1 MIILGTNSIKDTGY
15 DVANSARFNRAD
27 GAYMDRTFSS
37 AGNRDKWTYSLWVK
51 KCKNGVEQRLLT
63 TSDNATFDDNIRFNS
78 DDTLTVICNNSVV
91 LKTNRVFRDNSAFY
105 HICVIWDSGNGT
117 SGDRCQLFVNGTR
130 ETSFSTASYPS
141 QNQDSFINNNTRHY
155 IGVTNVTANSHF
167 LDGYLTEV
175 VFQNDSADSPVDKF
189 GSFDEDSGIWK
200 PIDVSGLTFGNSGF
214 YLDFKDSS
222 ALGDDVSGNGN
233 DFTVNNLTA
242 IDQSTDTCTN
252 NFATLN
258 PLNVPTSNAPTFAE
272 GNLFGES
279 VTGGTSSSAFG
290 GSSTFGLTK
299 GKWYLEAKCG
309 STGNRDSIGV
319 TGEASTSARTNKSG
333 GTLTNSSYFYQ
344 GESGVVFVN
353 TVSTGSFS
361 TFTNN
366 DIIGIALDLDNNKLY
381 FRKNAE
387 AWGNSGDP
395 TSGATG
401 TGAISLASI
410 SSTTDGAYFI
420 SNGSTA
426 GGGAAS
432 AKSVFSYNFGSPPYA
447 ISSGNTDGNGYG
459 NFEYAVPSGYY
470 SLNTK
475 NLAEYG

>member
-200 PIDVSGLTFGNSGF
+200 PIDVSGLTFGTNGF
-214 YLDFKDSS
+214 YLDFEDSG
-222 ALGDDVSGNGN
+222 ALGN
-233 DFTVNNLTA
+233 DAAGSNNFTVNNLTA

-258 PLNVPTSNAPTFAE
+258 PLINTNQTLSDGNTVLDFPQGNDAHMYSNIGFSAGKFYAE
-272 GNLFGES
+272 FKINSFTADRAHSLALYTDITT
-279 VTGGTSSSAFG
+279 TG
-290 GSSTFGLTK
+290 L
-299 GKWYLEAKCG
+299 YLNFCK
-309 STGNRDSIGV
+309 TGNANVI
-319 TGEASTSARTNKSG
+319 TSFGSAVQTN
-333 GTLTNSSYFYQ
+333 LA
-344 GESGVVFVN
+344 
-353 TVSTGSFS
+353 SFS
-361 TFTNN
+361 AG
-366 DIIGIALDLDNNKLY
+366 DIIGMAVDADN
-381 FRKNAE
+381 
-387 AWGNSGDP
+387 
-395 TSGATG
+395 G
-401 TGAISLASI
+401 TVDF
-410 SSTTDGAYFI
+410 TK
-420 SNGSTA
+420 NGSAYGSQVTGLSSNF
-426 GGGAAS
+426 GGKYLFFGFFGEGHGSLTRVFNAS
-432 AKSVFSYNFGSPPYA
+432 CNFGSPAFA

-470 SLNTK
+470 SLCTA
-475 NLAEYG
+475 NLAEFG

>member
-200 PIDVSGLTFGNSGF
+200 PIDVSGLTFGTNGF
-214 YLDFKDSS
+214 YLDFEDSS
-222 ALGDDVSGNGN
+222 ALGNDVSGNDN

-252 NFATLN
+252 NFATGN
-258 PLNVPTSNAPTFAE
+258 PLNYNPPTFSD
-272 GNLFGES
+272 GNL
-279 VTGGTSSSAFG
+279 TANSSSG
-290 GSSTFGLTK
+290 WDNNLSTIAIDN
-299 GKWYLEAKCG
+299 GKWYAEFKQV
-309 STGNRDSIGV
+309 STD
-319 TGEASTSARTNKSG
+319 
-333 GTLTNSSYFYQ
+333 GTLYTFVGIS
-344 GESGVVFVN
+344 EVDGVANAGTTSLFDLTTTKAYHQDGKVY
-353 TVSTGSFS
+353 TGTGSGNTGVS
-361 TFTNN
+361 YGDTFAVG
-366 DIIGIALDLDNNKLY
+366 DIIGIALDMDNLKMY
-381 FRKNAE
+381 FSKNGV
-387 AWGNSGDP
+387 WQNSGDP

-401 TGAISLASI
+401 TGAVSINAGNYYICTLAFSSGTNVI
-410 SSTTDGAYFI
+410 SS
-420 SNGSTA
+420 
-426 GGGAAS
+426 
-432 AKSVFSYNFGSPPYA
+432 NFGSPPYA
-447 ISSGNTDGNGYG
+447 ISSGNSDGNSIG
-459 NFEYAVPSGYY
+459 NFEYAVPSGYFALCT
-470 SLNTK
+470 S
-475 NLAEYG
+475 NLAEHG

>member
-200 PIDVSGLTFGNSGF
+200 PIDVSGLTFGTNGF
-214 YLDFKDSS
+214 YLDFEDSS
-222 ALGDDVSGNGN
+222 ALGNDVSGNDN

-252 NFATLN
+252 NFATGN
-258 PLNVPTSNAPTFAE
+258 PLNYNPPTFSD
-272 GNLFGES
+272 GNL
-279 VTGGTSSSAFG
+279 TANSSSG
-290 GSSTFGLTK
+290 WDNNLSTIAIDN
-299 GKWYLEAKCG
+299 GKWYAEFKQV
-309 STGNRDSIGV
+309 STD
-319 TGEASTSARTNKSG
+319 
-333 GTLTNSSYFYQ
+333 GTLYTFVGIS
-344 GESGVVFVN
+344 EVDGVANAGTTSLFDLTTTKAYHQDGKVY
-353 TVSTGSFS
+353 TGTGSGNTGVS
-361 TFTNN
+361 YGDTFAVG
-366 DIIGIALDLDNNKLY
+366 DIIGIALDMDNLKMY
-381 FRKNAE
+381 FSKNGV
-387 AWGNSGDP
+387 WQNSGDP

-401 TGAISLASI
+401 TGAVSINAGNYYICTLAFSSGTNVI
-410 SSTTDGAYFI
+410 SS
-420 SNGSTA
+420 
-426 GGGAAS
+426 
-432 AKSVFSYNFGSPPYA
+432 NFGSPPYA
-447 ISSGNTDGNGYG
+447 IS
-459 NFEYAVPSGYY
+459 
-470 SLNTK
+470 
-475 NLAEYG
+475 

>member
-200 PIDVSGLTFGNSGF
+200 PIDVSGLTFGTNGF
-214 YLDFKDSS
+214 YLDFEDSG
-222 ALGDDVSGNGN
+222 ALGN
-233 DFTVNNLTA
+233 DAAGSNNFTVNNLTA

-258 PLNVPTSNAPTFAE
+258 PLAYRLDAGVSLPTYSDGNTTVSYASDGGAGKSSMGTICFDQGKWYWEYKVNSANDTVFGGITRADYDPNDNFA
-272 GNLFGES
+272 GRSIYYNKTGALS
-279 VTGGTSSSAFG
+279 VGTGTGGTAD
-290 GSSTFGLTK
+290 GS
-299 GKWYLEAKCG
+299 Y
-309 STGNRDSIGV
+309 GN
-319 TGEASTSARTNKSG
+319 
-333 GTLTNSSYFYQ
+333 SY
-344 GESGVVFVN
+344 
-353 TVSTGSFS
+353 TT
-361 TFTNN
+361 N
-366 DIIGIALDLDNNKLY
+366 DIIGVAFDCDNGVIW
-381 FRKNAE
+381 FSKNGTWQNSATQSEIE
-387 AWGNSGDP
+387 AGTTTNSATTGITLNQFWSPFLEGANSGM
-395 TSGATG
+395 
-401 TGAISLASI
+401 SI
-410 SSTTDGAYFI
+410 
-420 SNGSTA
+420 
-426 GGGAAS
+426 
-432 AKSVFSYNFGSPPYA
+432 NFGSPAFA
-447 ISSGNTDGNGYG
+447 ISSGNTDGNSYG

-475 NLAEYG
+475 NLSEYG